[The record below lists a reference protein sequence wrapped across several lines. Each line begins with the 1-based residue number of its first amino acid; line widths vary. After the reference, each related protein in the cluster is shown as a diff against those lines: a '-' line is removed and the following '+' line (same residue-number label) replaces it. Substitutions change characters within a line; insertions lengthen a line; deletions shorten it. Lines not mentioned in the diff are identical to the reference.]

1 MTEVLIGAL
10 STIIILLGFMIMG
23 GVVADRQNIETQK
36 IIQQKIQTNIINAH
50 NDIEIIDSRFN
61 EIEIKLKAME
71 NKTDEIIRRVQCIDR
86 MTNTMPSIPIVNPE
100 RYEQST
106 EVFDMKQKIDISS
119 VSLCG
124 AIVYPDQEWL
134 MKQR

>member
-23 GVVADRQNIETQK
+23 GVVADRQNIA
-36 IIQQKIQTNIINAH
+36 IQQKIQTNIINAH

-71 NKTDEIIRRVQCIDR
+71 DKTDEIIRRVQCIDR